1 MSKVKLDDRIENAMN
16 AFFETDPAHGS
27 LTMKYGVPDELVIP
41 VQQPFSEKAS
51 RWSGLLR
58 ELLLFGPGSLF
69 LYFITLAMIFF
80 YAEFGIPFYG
90 LFMLATAAF
99 MTYAGLGDIRNT
111 KNLAVPAT
119 VIAVASAVAAIR
131 SVFPVPEYLSPYFSW
146 AIYSFPV
153 ALIAAKLM
161 QMWLAEKE

>member
-16 AFFETDPAHGS
+16 AFFETEHAHGS
-27 LTMKYGVPDELVIP
+27 LTMTYGVPDELVIP

-58 ELLLFGPGSLF
+58 ELLLFGPCSLF

-119 VIAVASAVAAIR
+119 VIIVASAVAAIR
-131 SVFPVPEYLSPYFSW
+131 SVLPVPDYLSPYFSW

-153 ALIAAKLM
+153 ALIAAKLV

>member
-16 AFFETDPAHGS
+16 AFFETEPAHGS

-51 RWSGLLR
+51 RWFGLLR

-99 MTYAGLGDIRNT
+99 MTYAGAGDIRNT

-119 VIAVASAVAAIR
+119 VIIVASAVAAIR
-131 SVFPVPEYLSPYFSW
+131 SVLPVPVFLSPYFSW

-153 ALIAAKLM
+153 ALIAAKLV